1 MPSTIQTSNSNLSH
15 KFLIRLQSIYGNLK
29 SAEKR
34 AADTILKQPEFIID
48 ASIVEAAKMANCSET
63 TLFRLAQ
70 KLGYSGYPE
79 LKASILQ
86 SGEEGHAEHLYS
98 EIQAEDSILTV
109 VEKVFSTA
117 RQALEDTLALI
128 DPEQYEQALHHIIHA
143 DRLFFIGAGD
153 AYTVAYSAYLKF
165 SRIGYNAGCSAD
177 IDVQLMEAS
186 RLTEK
191 DTLVI
196 ISHSGR
202 TQSLYDVAKY
212 ARLNDAHIIL
222 ITNYPISPI
231 AKVATNVLLTASF
244 TPNIY
249 NEIMAKRIPELGVI
263 ETLYINTLLHGNEK
277 HKAVLNKSNKAFSL
291 NKL

>member
-1 MPSTIQTSNSNLSH
+1 MTKILQDYTSNISH

-29 SAEKR
+29 AAEKR
-34 AADTILKQPEFIID
+34 AADSILEHPEFITD
-48 ASIVEAAKMANCSET
+48 SSIVDAAKMAGCSET

-79 LKASILQ
+79 LKSSLMQ
-86 SGEEGHAEHLYS
+86 SEEDHSSSLYS
-98 EIQAEDSILTV
+98 EIQTDDTILTV
-109 VEKVFSTA
+109 LEKVFNTA
-117 RQALEDTLALI
+117 KQALTDTLALA
-128 DPEQYEQALHHIIHA
+128 DQEQYEQALEHIIHA
-143 DRLFFIGAGD
+143 RRLYFIGTGD
-153 AYTVAYSAYLKF
+153 AYTVAHSAYLKF

-186 RLTEK
+186 RLTEQ

-212 ARLNDAHIIL
+212 AKLNNAHIIA

-263 ETLYINTLLHGNEK
+263 EALYINALLRGNDM
-277 HKAVLNKSNKAFSL
+277 HKTVLNQSNKAFSL
-291 NKL
+291 NKI